1 MTSANLSSL
10 YKNDLHHLTL
20 YEAAYVRQ
28 RALLGMLGFLSNI
41 PDHGTPSPELLG
53 GAFACLEYLAED
65 AARLYEAAQ
74 NEAKDHPTG

>member
-65 AARLYEAAQ
+65 AARLYEATQ
-74 NEAKDHPTG
+74 DEAKSHPTG

>member
-1 MTSANLSSL
+1 
-10 YKNDLHHLTL
+10 
-20 YEAAYVRQ
+20 
-28 RALLGMLGFLSNI
+28 MLGFLSNI

>member
-1 MTSANLSSL
+1 MPTSSL
-10 YKNDLHHLTL
+10 HAPSDLRHLTL

-41 PDHGTPSPELLG
+41 PDHVTPSPELLG

-74 NEAKDHPTG
+74 NEAKNHPTG